1 MQTVFGFGL
10 RVAVIGAGAAGL
22 TAAWLLRRHY
32 RVTLFERE
40 EHLGGHAWTVD
51 VQEGIDRPSPD

>member
-22 TAAWLLRRHY
+22 TAAWVLRHY